1 MWEGSTSTTFAHTWS
16 VVDRMRQSFES
27 ANLSWMIGNRNCVGY
42 SDTVYDQRY
51 VQSPTAEPLSE
62 DMERLVRSELATK
75 FYECMAY
82 SLMCTLKFRY
92 GWDPWSVSARHML
105 VIKRPRLPPEM
116 FVPRSRR
123 LRRQLL
129 GFADTHVAFYVES
142 IDYAFKPGEEFSVKW
157 LGRYVWRAWFHRH
170 GGRPPFLGHQ
180 KFAKPIGL
188 NGNTHGEIQ
197 KLREFH
203 RSLCDAVSIGLDQ
216 QEFPKISTRAPTLR
230 MRLENKKPD
239 PPPPQELRTYKER
252 GRELAH
258 LFRAIVI
265 VVDDQA
271 LRYRDPD
278 TCRPVPMPHL
288 PKRVFADREKEQ
300 DWIVSQYSVLLCKTG
315 DDAHIS
321 SPINFQHLY
330 DSGKAFPVNRPDCRD
345 DEAINVV
352 RVKIDT
358 ALEFVFD
365 LIQREREAIP
375 SLGSAADMEDRQHSE
390 ACEKWVDGVMAHAGR
405 VGIDKNGF
413 TWEAVRR
420 AKAALNGEAF
430 DSDQTHP
437 LWNYL
442 GGSALPLDS
451 IDSTDDDR
459 I

>member
-1 MWEGSTSTTFAHTWS
+1 MTNIRGDSFLGDAEKKFNTLVQCKKSSTF
-16 VVDRMRQSFES
+16 
-27 ANLSWMIGNRNCVGY
+27 
-42 SDTVYDQRY
+42 YDQRY

-62 DMERLVRSELATK
+62 EMERLVRCELATK
-75 FYECMAY
+75 FFECIAY
-82 SLMCTLKFRY
+82 GFVCTLESRY
-92 GWDPWSVSARHML
+92 GWDPWLSHRHML

-116 FVPRSRR
+116 FVPRSRL

-129 GFADTHVAFYVES
+129 GFADSHVAFYVES
-142 IDYAFKPGEEFSVKW
+142 IDHAFKQVNLNW

-203 RSLCDAVSIGLDQ
+203 RSLCDSVSIGLDQ
-216 QEFPKISTRAPTLR
+216 QELPKIISTEAPTLR
-230 MRLENKKPD
+230 MRLENRKPD
-239 PPPPQELRTYKER
+239 PPPPQELKTYKER

-271 LRYRDPD
+271 LKYRDPD
-278 TCRPVPMPHL
+278 TCRPVRTPHIPMRGL
-288 PKRVFADREKEQ
+288 ADQEKER

-315 DDAHIS
+315 DDAHLS
-321 SPINFQHLY
+321 SPIDFQHLY
-330 DSGKAFPVNRPDCRD
+330 DSGKAFPVNRPDCSN
-345 DEAINVV
+345 DEAINIV

-375 SLGSAADMEDRQHSE
+375 SLGSAADLEDRQHLE
-390 ACEKWVDGVMAHAGR
+390 ACEKWVNGVMEHAGR

-430 DSDQTHP
+430 DRDQTEP
-437 LWNYL
+437 PWNYL
-442 GGSALPLDS
+442 GSTALPLGSCKDV
-451 IDSTDDDR
+451 
-459 I
+459 

>member
-1 MWEGSTSTTFAHTWS
+1 MSNRQQPSPFPKRWS
-16 VVDRMRQSFES
+16 
-27 ANLSWMIGNRNCVGY
+27 AWL
-42 SDTVYDQRY
+42 
-51 VQSPTAEPLSE
+51 
-62 DMERLVRSELATK
+62 RSELATK

-82 SLMCTLKFRY
+82 GFVCTLESRY
-92 GWDPWSVSARHML
+92 GWDLWLSHRYML

-116 FVPRSRR
+116 FVPRSRL

-129 GFADTHVAFYVES
+129 GFADSHVAFYVES
-142 IDYAFKPGEEFSVKW
+142 IDHTFKQFNLNW

-216 QEFPKISTRAPTLR
+216 QELPKIIPTEAPTLR
-230 MRLENKKPD
+230 MRLENRKPD
-239 PPPPQELRTYKER
+239 PPPPQELKTYKER

-271 LRYRDPD
+271 LKYRDPD
-278 TCRPVPMPHL
+278 ICRPVPTPHIPMRGL
-288 PKRVFADREKEQ
+288 ADQEKER

-315 DDAHIS
+315 DDAHLS
-321 SPINFQHLY
+321 SPIDFQHLY
-330 DSGKAFPVNRPDCRD
+330 DSGKAFPVNRPDS
-345 DEAINVV
+345 
-352 RVKIDT
+352 
-358 ALEFVFD
+358 
-365 LIQREREAIP
+365 IP
-375 SLGSAADMEDRQHSE
+375 SLGSAADLEDRQHSE
-390 ACEKWVDGVMAHAGR
+390 VCEKWVDGVMKHAGR

-430 DSDQTHP
+430 GRDQTEP
-437 LWNYL
+437 PWNYL
-442 GGSALPLDS
+442 GSTALPLGSCEDV
-451 IDSTDDDR
+451 
-459 I
+459 